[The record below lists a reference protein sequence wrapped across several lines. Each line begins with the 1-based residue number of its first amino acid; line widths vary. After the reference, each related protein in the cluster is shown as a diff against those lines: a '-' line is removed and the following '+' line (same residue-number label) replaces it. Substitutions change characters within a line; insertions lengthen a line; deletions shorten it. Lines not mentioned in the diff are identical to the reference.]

1 LPAAYFQ
8 EQASG
13 IGCMQ
18 ANPLFAATSTA
29 PPGNAA
35 KDDGYSVGVGPLL
48 YRDAP
53 RDAPADAWP
62 DPSAMAPAWLPA
74 GHVQNCLYESRQ
86 GPAST
91 IVFGAANGGAAGAAT
106 PGDRSHMLSDAA
118 PDDDVYYS
126 VLTEASSLRLSLE
139 HRLTMYD
146 A

>member
-1 LPAAYFQ
+1 
-8 EQASG
+8 
-13 IGCMQ
+13 MQ

-29 PPGNAA
+29 PPGNSAESG
-35 KDDGYSVGVGPLL
+35 GYSVGLGPLL
-48 YRDAP
+48 YRDAAQG
-53 RDAPADAWP
+53 APADAWP

-91 IVFGAANGGAAGAAT
+91 TVFGAAIGAGTAGAAT

-126 VLTEASSLRLSLE
+126 VLTEAPSLRLSLE